1 MPQGRQIPG
10 GRQGLSRRALLGGA
24 MGAAAATLMPRLA
37 DAAPLAKVKA
47 NGVLRVAIYQDN
59 APWSWDE
66 GGQIRGIDA
75 DLGRALAEALGVKAD
90 LAIFS
95 ADESVEDDL
104 RNAVWRGGLLGF
116 QAADVMLH
124 VPFDPAFAAQVDQ
137 VAIVA
142 PYAREKFGL
151 ACATGK
157 GLECEAA
164 PVAFKGHKLAVELA
178 TIPDYY
184 LMGQFGGALA
194 KDVVHFPNGAAAVSA
209 MVKGDADAA
218 MATAAQLEY
227 GLKDQTSGF
236 ARRKGPLPMMTSP
249 GWDVGMAVKEAS
261 RTLGDALDTIVT
273 AMQKDGRMAALC
285 TRYGVTWQAPLAAG

>member
-1 MPQGRQIPG
+1 MARKEGTAAVT
-10 GRQGLSRRALLGGA
+10 RRALLGGA
-24 MGAAAATLMPRLA
+24 LATGAMALA
-37 DAAPLAKVKA
+37 PAGVQAAPLAKVKA

-75 DLGRALAEALGVKAD
+75 DLGRALAQALGVRAD
-90 LAIFS
+90 LAIFP

-124 VPFDPAFAAQVDQ
+124 VPFDPAFAAQQDQ

-142 PYAREKFGL
+142 PYVREGFGL

-157 GLECEAA
+157 GLQCEAA
-164 PVAFKGHKLAVELA
+164 PLAFRGHKLAVELA
-178 TIPDYY
+178 TVPDYY

-209 MVKGDADAA
+209 LVKGDADAA
-218 MATAAQLEY
+218 LATRAQLEF
-227 GLKDQTSGF
+227 GLRDHGSEF
-236 ARRKGPLPMMTSP
+236 AQRKGPLPQLNAP

-261 RTLGDALDTIVT
+261 RTLGDALESIVT
-273 AMQKDGRMAALC
+273 DMQKDGRMATLC
-285 TRYGVTWQAPLAAG
+285 KPYGVAWTAPLAAG

>member
-1 MPQGRQIPG
+1 M
-10 GRQGLSRRALLGGA
+10 GLTRRAMLAGL
-24 MGAAAATLMPRLA
+24 GAATALPRA
-37 DAAPLAKVKA
+37 VAAAPLARVRA

-59 APWSWDE
+59 APWSWEE
-66 GGQIRGIDA
+66 GGHIRGIDA
-75 DLGRALAEALGVKAD
+75 DLGRALAAALGVKAD
-90 LAIFS
+90 LAIFP

-124 VPFDPAFAAQVDQ
+124 VPFDPAFAAAQDQ

-142 PYAREKFGL
+142 PYARERFGL

-157 GLECEAA
+157 GLECEGL
-164 PVAFKGHKLAVELA
+164 PVAFKGHKLAVEVA

-194 KDVVHFPNGAAAVSA
+194 KDVAHYPTGASAVAALVT
-209 MVKGDADAA
+209 GEADAA
-218 MATAAQLEY
+218 MATNAQLEY
-227 GLKDQTSGF
+227 GLKDQAHGF

-249 GWDVGMAVKEAS
+249 GWDVAMAVKETS
-261 RTLGDALDTIVT
+261 RTLGDALEEIVGQ
-273 AMQKDGRMAALC
+273 MHKDGRLAALC
-285 TRYGVTWQAPLAAG
+285 QPYGVTWQAPLAG

>member
-1 MPQGRQIPG
+1 MA
-10 GRQGLSRRALLGGA
+10 LSRRAVLAGIT
-24 MGAAAATLMPRLA
+24 AAALLPRA
-37 DAAPLAKVKA
+37 VEAAPLAKVKA

-59 APWSWDE
+59 APWSWDQ
-66 GGQIRGIDA
+66 GGQAMGIDA
-75 DLGRALAEALGVKAD
+75 DLGRALAAALGVKAD
-90 LAIFS
+90 LAVFP
-95 ADESVEDDL
+95 AGESVEDDL

-124 VPFDPAFAAQVDQ
+124 VPFDPAFAATQDQ

-142 PYAREKFGL
+142 PYARERFGL

-157 GLECEAA
+157 GLECEGL
-164 PVAFKGHKLAVELA
+164 PVAFKGHKLAVEVA

-184 LMGQFGGALA
+184 LMGQFGGTLA
-194 KDVVHFPNGAAAVSA
+194 RDVAHYPTGTAAVSA
-209 MVKGDADAA
+209 MVRGEADAA

-227 GLKDQTSGF
+227 GLKDAGQGF

-261 RTLGDALDTIVT
+261 RTLGDALEEIVSQ
-273 AMQKDGRMAALC
+273 MHKDGRLAALC
-285 TRYGVTWQAPLAAG
+285 QPYGVAWQAPLAG

>member
-1 MPQGRQIPG
+1 V
-10 GRQGLSRRALLGGA
+10 GLSRRAMLAGI
-24 MGAAAATLMPRLA
+24 AAAAVLPRMA

-47 NGVLRVAIYQDN
+47 NGMLRVAIYQDN
-59 APWSWDE
+59 TPWSWEE

-75 DLGRALAEALGVKAD
+75 DLGRALAAALGVKAD
-90 LAIFS
+90 LAIFP
-95 ADESVEDDL
+95 AGESVEDDL

-124 VPFDPAFAAQVDQ
+124 VPFDPAFAATQDQ

-142 PYAREKFGL
+142 PYARERFGL

-157 GLECEAA
+157 GLECEGL
-164 PVAFKGHKLAVELA
+164 PVAFKGHKLAVEVA

-194 KDVVHFPNGAAAVSA
+194 KDVAHYPNGTSAVSA
-209 MVKGDADAA
+209 LVKGDADAA
-218 MATAAQLEY
+218 MATNAQLEY
-227 GLKDQTSGF
+227 GLKDVGQGF

-261 RTLGDALDTIVT
+261 RTLGDALEEIIA
-273 AMQKDGRMAALC
+273 AMTKDGRMAALC
-285 TRYGVTWQAPLAAG
+285 QPYGVTWQAPLAG

>member
-1 MPQGRQIPG
+1 M
-10 GRQGLSRRALLGGA
+10 GLSRRAMLAGI
-24 MGAAAATLMPRLA
+24 AAAAVLPRMA
-37 DAAPLAKVKA
+37 NAAPLAKVKA
-47 NGVLRVAIYQDN
+47 NGMLRVAIYQDN
-59 APWSWDE
+59 TPWSWEE

-75 DLGRALAEALGVKAD
+75 DLGRALAAALGVKAD
-90 LAIFS
+90 LAIFP
-95 ADESVEDDL
+95 AGESVEDDL

-124 VPFDPAFAAQVDQ
+124 VPFDPAFAATQDQ

-142 PYAREKFGL
+142 PYARERFGL

-157 GLECEAA
+157 GLECEGL
-164 PVAFKGHKLAVELA
+164 PVAFKGHKLAVEVA

-194 KDVVHFPNGAAAVSA
+194 KDVAHYPNGTSAVSA
-209 MVKGDADAA
+209 LVKGNADAA
-218 MATAAQLEY
+218 MATNAQLEY
-227 GLKDQTSGF
+227 GLKDVGQGF

-261 RTLGDALDTIVT
+261 RTLGDALEEIIA
-273 AMQKDGRMAALC
+273 AMTKDGRMAALC
-285 TRYGVTWQAPLAAG
+285 QPYGVTWQAPLAG